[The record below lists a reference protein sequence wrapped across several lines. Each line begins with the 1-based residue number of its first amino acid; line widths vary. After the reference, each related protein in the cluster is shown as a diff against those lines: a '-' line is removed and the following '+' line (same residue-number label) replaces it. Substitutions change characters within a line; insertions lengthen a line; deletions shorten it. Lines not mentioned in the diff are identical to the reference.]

1 MKWKQ
6 VNVQSF
12 IRIIYEDKRQK
23 SFGLIEN
30 DDDDDDE
37 CKEERGYQTVWPVWQ
52 VTKCLLK
59 LAKNDFTRKM
69 KDFDTFTKI
78 A

>member
-37 CKEERGYQTVWPVWQ
+37 CKEERGYQTVAS
-52 VTKCLLK
+52 VTSHQMSVKVGQK
-59 LAKNDFTRKM
+59 WFH
-69 KDFDTFTKI
+69 
-78 A
+78 